1 MDYDLTNIPETYDAA
16 RDYDSA
22 TLAQWLTHICS
33 HVPIQD
39 VSDILDLGCGTGR
52 FSKALA
58 DQFNASV
65 TGIDPSKKMLDQAK
79 LKHADSEITFL
90 RASAEDIPLE
100 DSSVD
105 LVFMSMV
112 YHHLIDPGTTA
123 AECRRVLKPSGYVV
137 LRNSTSN
144 QEKTFPY
151 IKHFPGVGAIIRA
164 FQPSAE
170 EVIALFLNLG
180 FVQIA
185 HEVLTHNM
193 APNWRLFT
201 EKMKR
206 RADSIIAR
214 LPEADFNE
222 GIRALEAH
230 AVIAKPDDPVTV
242 NVDLFVFQS

>member
-1 MDYDLTNIPETYDAA
+1 LDYDLTKIPETYDAG
-16 RDYDSA
+16 RGYDPA
-22 TLAQWLTHICS
+22 TLAQWLEHICS

-58 DQFNASV
+58 DQYNAAV
-65 TGIDPSKKMLDQAK
+65 TGIDPSEKMLDQAK
-79 LKHADSEITFL
+79 LKHADSGITFL
-90 RASAEDIPLE
+90 RAPAEDIPLD

-151 IKHFPGVGAIIRA
+151 INYFPGVGAIIRE

-170 EVIALFLNLG
+170 EVIALFLNLE
-180 FVQIA
+180 FKQIA

-193 APNWRLFT
+193 APNWNLFT

-206 RADSIIAR
+206 RADSITAR
-214 LPEADFNE
+214 LPEADFDK
-222 GIRALEAH
+222 GIRALEVRA
-230 AVIAKPDDPVTV
+230 AMANQDDPVTV
-242 NVDLFVFQS
+242 NVDLFVFQG

>member
-16 RDYDSA
+16 RSYDSA

-33 HVPIQD
+33 HVPIRD
-39 VSDILDLGCGTGR
+39 VSEILDLGCGTGR

-58 DQFNASV
+58 DQFKAHV
-65 TGIDPSKKMLDQAK
+65 TGIDPSEKMLDQAK

-90 RASAEDIPLE
+90 LAPAEDIPLE

-105 LVFMSMV
+105 LIFMSMV
-112 YHHLIDPGTTA
+112 YHHLIDPNSTA
-123 AECRRVLKPSGYVV
+123 SECRRVLKPSGYVV

-144 QEKTFPY
+144 QEKSFPY
-151 IKHFPGVGAIIRA
+151 IDYFPGVGAIIRE

-170 EVIALFLNLG
+170 EVIALFLDLG
-180 FVQIA
+180 FEQIA
-185 HEVLTHNM
+185 HDVLTHNM
-193 APNWRLFT
+193 APNWDLFI

-206 RADSIIAR
+206 RADSIVAR
-214 LPEADFNE
+214 LPEADFKE

-230 AVIAKPDDPVTV
+230 AAMANQEEPVTV
-242 NVDLFVFQS
+242 NVDLFVFQR

>member
-1 MDYDLTNIPETYDAA
+1 MDYDLTNIPETYDAG
-16 RDYDSA
+16 RGYDSA

-58 DQFNASV
+58 DQFKASV
-65 TGIDPSKKMLDQAK
+65 TGIDPSEKMLDQAK

-90 RASAEDIPLE
+90 QSSAEDIPLE

-123 AECRRVLKPSGYVV
+123 SECRRVLKPSGYVV
-137 LRNSTSN
+137 LRNSTSE
-144 QEKTFPY
+144 QEKSFPY
-151 IKHFPGVGAIIRA
+151 IDYFPGVGAIIRE

-180 FVQIA
+180 FEKIT
-185 HEVLTHNM
+185 HDVLTHNM
-193 APNWRLFT
+193 APNWNLFT
-201 EKMKR
+201 EKMKL
-206 RADSIIAR
+206 RADSITAR
-214 LPEADFNE
+214 LPEAEFKE

-230 AVIAKPDDPVTV
+230 AAIANQDEPVTV
-242 NVDLFVFQS
+242 NVDLFVFQA